1 MDSVEK
7 TVDNL
12 IEYCSKNVICENC
25 VFYFSDSLIEQ
36 KEHCGLKNPNTWK
49 GINKDKKDYLL
60 EVNKNK
66 KLQDDLQKSKSE
78 VEYYKQIYFGG
89 NVTYGEE

>member
-7 TVDNL
+7 TVDNIL
-12 IEYCSKNVICENC
+12 NYCNNIKCEDC
-25 VFYFSDSLIEQ
+25 IFYFQTNLQDESI
-36 KEHCGLKNPNTWK
+36 CGLNKPQTWK
-49 GINKDKKDYLL
+49 GINRDKKDFLL
-60 EVNKNK
+60 LKSEQS
-66 KLQDDLQKSKSE
+66 KLNEDLQKAKSE